1 MDLGKQVVDPDFS
14 SEEADVP
21 GGLCSAFPSP
31 LAPQHPLEGD
41 HANAEMSNYK
51 KLNEE
56 VQFIAKNARGL
67 MDLITWFESRHVTIH
82 QTYYK
87 VMGVLLWAEA
97 QSSKNHPDNV
107 ELNATAFKCLSRCF
121 LAWQRSS
128 DNYCYREE
136 SSDVAK
142 MAQKF
147 QQPAARILKAVRV
160 FDPAQMHL
168 LMVDFTSLNAIHGF
182 DKNCRLEIPTYK
194 NITKE
199 GAGEPRRR
207 FRRAA
212 RALAHLCGLSLW
224 RKRYVGKS
232 PVIQW
237 AIFHLKRQ
245 THLGSDLLFNIND
258 YSTTNLRGDFEK
270 LKHLLY
276 ICPKER
282 SQRDLRQIQTC
293 LKKNRT
299 FQCLP
304 NKTQLQ
310 LCHAV
315 VYQECEAGTIIIRQ
329 GHVPSECYLIL
340 SGKLKVLWSDANFK
354 AQTFTSEILCEAEE
368 GDFIGEICLLT
379 NTNRSA
385 SIICK
390 SDVELLVIN
399 KEDFDCILSDLLHE
413 QYRATC
419 NFLRKLTL
427 FSSWSAE
434 EIDFLVHCSLER
446 FYRTGT
452 TVVPESLN
460 SYFLVVVKS
469 GRCLIVTQVDQERLY
484 AHSNEMQNFS
494 SLCDDFITISS
505 LKEKKDLTRRL
516 WERSLYS
523 AAQRTPLTQMPRR
536 PRPQTAAVLCYSL
549 RDGKAFGDLKQKHVN
564 LIEGTGEKVAET
576 KRGGRKQKACTSQY
590 RESLQ
595 GIL

>member
-1 MDLGKQVVDPDFS
+1 MASG
-14 SEEADVP
+14 P
-21 GGLCSAFPSP
+21 GQG
-31 LAPQHPLEGD
+31 G
-41 HANAEMSNYK
+41 
-51 KLNEE
+51 
-56 VQFIAKNARGL
+56 
-67 MDLITWFESRHVTIH
+67 
-82 QTYYK
+82 
-87 VMGVLLWAEA
+87 
-97 QSSKNHPDNV
+97 
-107 ELNATAFKCLSRCF
+107 
-121 LAWQRSS
+121 
-128 DNYCYREE
+128 
-136 SSDVAK
+136 
-142 MAQKF
+142 
-147 QQPAARILKAVRV
+147 AARERRGAAGLSGAWR
-160 FDPAQMHL
+160 PQ
-168 LMVDFTSLNAIHGF
+168 
-182 DKNCRLEIPTYK
+182 
-194 NITKE
+194 

-245 THLGSDLLFNIND
+245 TRLGSDLLFNINN

-270 LKHLLY
+270 LKRLLY

-282 SQRDLRQIQTC
+282 SQQDLREIQTC

-304 NKTQLQ
+304 HKTQLQ

-315 VYQECEAGTIIIRQ
+315 VYQECEAGTIVIRQ

-340 SGKLKVLWSDANFK
+340 SGKLKVIGGDANFK
-354 AQTFTSEILCEAEE
+354 DQTFTSEILCEAEE
-368 GDFIGEICLLT
+368 GDFVGVKCSMNPVICAGKRGKLEQMWGMDEEEICLLT
-379 NTNRSA
+379 NTNRST

-399 KEDFDCILSDLLHE
+399 KEDFDCILADLLHE

-427 FSSWSAE
+427 FSSWPAE
-434 EIDFLVHCSLER
+434 KIDFLVHCSLQR

-469 GRCLIVTQVDQERLY
+469 GRCLIVTQLDQERIY

-494 SLCDDFITISS
+494 SLRNNFNTILS

-536 PRPQTAAVLCYSL
+536 QRPQTAAVLCYSL
-549 RDGKAFGDLKQKHVN
+549 RDRRAFGDLEQKG
-564 LIEGTGEKVAET
+564 LGEKDAET
-576 KRGGRKQKACTSQY
+576 KRGGRKQKVASSAPQFLKIRALEQGGIFGLGETMDKFCRLQFSLISEGAECIFIPKKLFLDKAPVKSRKMALELVKSYPSESMIMENYTRHQDWNTYKAKLIGQQLERQAMPTSA
-590 RESLQ
+590 RFSF
-595 GIL
+595 

>member
-1 MDLGKQVVDPDFS
+1 MASG
-14 SEEADVP
+14 P
-21 GGLCSAFPSP
+21 GQGGAAPALRGAAGLS
-31 LAPQHPLEGD
+31 G
-41 HANAEMSNYK
+41 
-51 KLNEE
+51 
-56 VQFIAKNARGL
+56 
-67 MDLITWFESRHVTIH
+67 
-82 QTYYK
+82 
-87 VMGVLLWAEA
+87 
-97 QSSKNHPDNV
+97 
-107 ELNATAFKCLSRCF
+107 
-121 LAWQRSS
+121 AWRS
-128 DNYCYREE
+128 
-136 SSDVAK
+136 
-142 MAQKF
+142 Q
-147 QQPAARILKAVRV
+147 
-160 FDPAQMHL
+160 
-168 LMVDFTSLNAIHGF
+168 
-182 DKNCRLEIPTYK
+182 
-194 NITKE
+194 
-199 GAGEPRRR
+199 GAGEPRRH

-245 THLGSDLLFNIND
+245 THLGSDLLFNINN

-282 SQRDLRQIQTC
+282 SQQDLRQIQTC

-340 SGKLKVLWSDANFK
+340 SGKLKVLWGDANFK

-413 QYRATC
+413 QYHATC

-427 FSSWSAE
+427 FSSWPAE
-434 EIDFLVHCSLER
+434 EIDFLVHCSLQR

-549 RDGKAFGDLKQKHVN
+549 RDRKAFGDLEQKGNEALHAN
-564 LIEGTGEKVAET
+564 LIEGVGEKVAET
-576 KRGGRKQKACTSQY
+576 KRSGRKQKVASSAPQFLKIRALEQGGIFISEGAECIFIPKKLFLDKAPVKSRKMALELVKSYPSESIIMENYARHQAWNTYKAKLIAQQLERQAMPTSA
-590 RESLQ
+590 RFSF
-595 GIL
+595 

>member
-1 MDLGKQVVDPDFS
+1 MASG
-14 SEEADVP
+14 P
-21 GGLCSAFPSP
+21 GQG
-31 LAPQHPLEGD
+31 G
-41 HANAEMSNYK
+41 
-51 KLNEE
+51 
-56 VQFIAKNARGL
+56 
-67 MDLITWFESRHVTIH
+67 
-82 QTYYK
+82 
-87 VMGVLLWAEA
+87 
-97 QSSKNHPDNV
+97 
-107 ELNATAFKCLSRCF
+107 
-121 LAWQRSS
+121 
-128 DNYCYREE
+128 
-136 SSDVAK
+136 
-142 MAQKF
+142 
-147 QQPAARILKAVRV
+147 AARALRGTAGLSCAWRS
-160 FDPAQMHL
+160 Q
-168 LMVDFTSLNAIHGF
+168 
-182 DKNCRLEIPTYK
+182 
-194 NITKE
+194 
-199 GAGEPRRR
+199 GAGEPGRR

-212 RALAHLCGLSLW
+212 RALAHLCGLTLW

-270 LKHLLY
+270 LKRLLY

-282 SQRDLRQIQTC
+282 SQQDLRQIQTC

-315 VYQECEAGTIIIRQ
+315 VYQECEAGTIVIRQ

-340 SGKLKVLWSDANFK
+340 SGKLKVIWGGANFK

-399 KEDFDCILSDLLHE
+399 KEDFDCILADLLHE
-413 QYRATC
+413 QFHATC

-427 FSSWSAE
+427 FSSWPAE
-434 EIDFLVHCSLER
+434 EIDFLVHCSLQR

-469 GRCLIVTQVDQERLY
+469 GRCLVVTQLDQERIY

-494 SLCDDFITISS
+494 SLCDNFITISS

-549 RDGKAFGDLKQKHVN
+549 RDRKAFGDLEQKGNEALHSN
-564 LIEGTGEKVAET
+564 LIEGVGEKVAET
-576 KRGGRKQKACTSQY
+576 KRGGRKQKVATSASQFLKI
-590 RESLQ
+590 RALEQGGIFGLAETMDKFCSLQ
-595 GIL
+595 FSLISEGAECIFIPKKLFLDKAPVKSRKMALELVKSYPSESIIMENYARHQAWNTYKAKLIGQQLERQAMPTSARFSF